1 MPGDGKAGEHDPVN
15 GRRNAKQ
22 CGYARPI
29 VALTGVVLCL
39 FGLFLTFT
47 AEAASRV
54 KLTSEENTWLGKN
67 PGKLVLFFNVEFP
80 PIEFRSEAGTFT
92 GMGADIIAQ
101 VEKLLN
107 VTFIKKPS
115 DDWNAHLSALETG
128 ECAIA
133 PTIVKTPE
141 REEYAIFTTPYATV
155 PVVIIATNATS
166 EKRALGDFA
175 RRRLGV
181 VSGYATEKYL
191 RDQALLSH
199 FEVVPVKNVLE
210 GLQSVSFGQIDAFVE
225 NLAVAA
231 YYINKE
237 GIPNL
242 RVAGTTDFSF
252 AWSIGVSRKYPL
264 LYSSIQKALDGIP
277 QNDLERIREKWISLK
292 PEYGVDPETL
302 QWLKLAALFVAVL
315 LISLA
320 GSAFLLKRRLNQR
333 VAELRKSEDKFRKL
347 FQKHAAVKLLIGPED
362 GSIID
367 ANEAAEMFYGWSKE
381 QLRRMRI
388 QDINTLPPE
397 QVKAAMEKAKSQRR
411 VYYEF
416 QHRLADGSIRDVEV
430 FSNAVEVNGKLLLHS
445 IVLDITERKR
455 AEEALR
461 ERERV
466 LQSLFSA
473 TLTGVALLKDR
484 KVQKVNAGLCRITG
498 YSETELLGQSTRI
511 LYPDEDEFSRAGQ
524 ELYKLLAQEG
534 LGVRETQLQHK
545 DGAIIEALLCVSP
558 FDPEDL
564 AAGACLT
571 VVDITERKRVEA
583 DLRQSRAKYL
593 SLFDQSFEGIYLHDL
608 EGRILDVNQMASQQ
622 SGYSRSELLQMT
634 VFNLHPSGIDTD
646 QILRQWNQWQ
656 PGQRIILET
665 KHQRKDG
672 TEYPV
677 EISTGVILQDDTL
690 LMLAIVRDITQR
702 KRESESLRRTQ
713 FAMDRASDSVIW
725 VDEDGKMVYVND
737 AACASMGYSREELFS
752 MKVFDIDPDFLP
764 EYWEQHKAEMRR
776 LGKMSFESRH
786 RTKDGRIFPVEVR
799 TNYFE
804 FDGHFMACAFD
815 RDITERKRA
824 EAALEKRIMALIQP
838 LDDPEGIAIEDLFN
852 LKDLQR
858 LQDEFAQATGVA
870 SLITHPDGTP
880 ITQPSNFSHLCAGII
895 RKTEVGCANC
905 RHSDARVGNSASRE
919 GFTIQLC
926 LGAGLWNSGASI
938 TVGGRHIANWL
949 IGQVRDETQT
959 EENMRA
965 YARKIGADE
974 AAFMEAF
981 HKVPVMAQEQF
992 KNVAQVLFTL
1002 ASQLSASAYQNV
1014 QQARFI
1020 TERKRAEEEREKL
1033 QGQLAQAQKMESV
1046 GRLAGGVAHD
1056 FNNMLG
1062 VIIGHTELAL
1072 EQVEQTQPLYVSL
1085 VEIRKAAQRST
1096 ELTRQLLAFARKQT
1110 VTPKVL
1116 DLNNTVE
1123 GMLNMLQRLIGE
1135 DIELAWRP
1143 GKDIGLIKMDPS
1155 QIDQILANLCVNA
1168 RDAIMNTGMVAI
1180 ETDSAAFDEVYCEEH
1195 PGFVP
1200 GEYVLLA
1207 VNDDG
1212 CGMDR
1217 DTLDKLFEPFF
1228 TTKPMG
1234 KGTGLGLATVYGIVK
1249 QNDGFINVYSEPGH
1263 GTTFKIYLPR
1273 CATKDALMPKE
1284 ELARPVAGGQETIL
1298 LVEDEPGILKMT
1310 LKMLERQG
1318 YTVLAAST
1326 PGGAMSQAAQYKG
1339 EIHLLMS
1346 DVIMPEMNGRDL
1358 AKDLLSIYPDLK
1370 LLFMSGYT
1378 ADVIAHHGVLEEGVH
1393 FIQKPF
1399 SINDLAAKVREVL
1412 DFGGNVKDRLLP
1424 E

>member
-1 MPGDGKAGEHDPVN
+1 VPGNGRTGDHDPVN
-15 GRRNAKQ
+15 VRGNAQ
-22 CGYARPI
+22 RCHAARHRA
-29 VALTGVVLCL
+29 ALRVVFLCFL
-39 FGLFLTFT
+39 TPFLTFT
-47 AEAASRV
+47 AEADSRV
-54 KLTSEENTWLGKN
+54 NLTSEERAWLANN
-67 PGKLVLFFNVEFP
+67 PEKLNLLFNIEFP
-80 PIEFRSEAGTFT
+80 PIEFSSESGTFT
-92 GMGADIIAQ
+92 GMGADIITQ

-115 DDWNAHLSALETG
+115 DDWNAHLRALKTG

-133 PTIVKTPE
+133 PTIVRTPE

-155 PVVIIATNATS
+155 PVVIITTNATPGRLTLDNFS
-166 EKRALGDFA
+166 

-199 FEVVPVKNVLE
+199 FEVVPEKNVLE

-277 QNDLERIREKWISLK
+277 ENDLESIRKKWISLES
-292 PEYGVDPETL
+292 EYWIDPETL
-302 QWLKLAALFVAVL
+302 QWLKLAALFLALLLLGLAV
-315 LISLA
+315 ST
-320 GSAFLLKRRLNQR
+320 FLLKRRLNQR

-347 FQKHAAVKLLIGPED
+347 FQKHAAVKLLIDPED
-362 GSIID
+362 GGIID
-367 ANEAAEMFYGWSKE
+367 ANEAAEKFYGWSKE
-381 QLRRMRI
+381 QLKRMRI
-388 QDINTLPPE
+388 QDINTLSPD
-397 QVKAAMEKAKSQRR
+397 QVKVEMEKARNQQRI
-411 VYYEF
+411 YFEF
-416 QHRLADGSIRDVEV
+416 RHRLADGSIRDVGV
-430 FSNAVEVNGKLLLHS
+430 FSNAVEVDGKLLLHS
-445 IVLDITERKR
+445 IILDITERKR
-455 AEEALR
+455 AEDALR

-484 KVQKVNAGLCRITG
+484 KFQKVNAGLCRITG

-511 LYPDEDEFSRAGQ
+511 LYPDEEEFSRTGQ
-524 ELYKLLAQEG
+524 ELYELLAQEG
-534 LGVRETQLQHK
+534 LGVKETRLQHK
-545 DGAIIEALLCVSP
+545 DGTIIETLLCVRL

-583 DLRQSRAKYL
+583 ELRQSRAKYL

-608 EGRILDVNQMASQQ
+608 EGRILDVNQMACLQ

-634 VFNLHPSGIDTD
+634 VFNLHPGGIGTD

-656 PGQRIILET
+656 PGQRIILEA
-665 KHQRKDG
+665 KHRRKDG

-677 EISTGVILQDDTL
+677 EISTGVILQDDKP

-725 VDEDGKMVYVND
+725 VDEEGRMVYVND
-737 AACASMGYSREELFS
+737 AACASMGYSRKELLS

-764 EYWEQHKAEMRR
+764 EHWEHHKAEMRR

-786 RTKDGRIFPVEVR
+786 RAKDGHTFPVEVR

-815 RDITERKRA
+815 RDITERRRA
-824 EAALEKRIMALIQP
+824 EEALEKRIMALIQP

-852 LKDLQR
+852 LNDLQR

-895 RKTEVGCANC
+895 RNTEIGRANC
-905 RHSDARVGNSASRE
+905 RHSDAMVGTCAGQE
-919 GFTIQLC
+919 GFSIQLC

-949 IGQVRDETQT
+949 IGQVRDATQT
-959 EENMRA
+959 DENMRA
-965 YARKIGADE
+965 YAREIGADE
-974 AAFMEAF
+974 EAF
-981 HKVPVMAQEQF
+981 IEAFREVPVMTQEQF

-1033 QGQLAQAQKMESV
+1033 QVQLAQAQKMESV

-1072 EQVEQTQPLYVSL
+1072 EQVEQAQPLHVSL
-1085 VEIRKAAQRST
+1085 VEIRKAAQRSA

-1116 DLNNTVE
+1116 DLNDTVE
-1123 GMLNMLQRLIGE
+1123 GMLKMIQRLIGE

-1143 GKDIGLIKMDPS
+1143 GGNLGLIKMDPT
-1155 QIDQILANLCVNA
+1155 QIDQILANLCINA

-1180 ETDSAAFDEVYCEEH
+1180 ETDSAAFDEAYCEEH

-1207 VNDDG
+1207 VSDDG
-1212 CGMDR
+1212 CGMDKE
-1217 DTLDKLFEPFF
+1217 TLDKLFEPFF
-1228 TTKPMG
+1228 TTKVIG

-1273 CATKDALMPKE
+1273 YTGKNPSVTKDESVEPDVSLLGK
-1284 ELARPVAGGQETIL
+1284 ETIL

-1310 LKMLERQG
+1310 LKMLERHG
-1318 YTVLAAST
+1318 YTVLAAPT
-1326 PGGAMSQAAQYKG
+1326 PGEAMSQAAQYKG
-1339 EIHLLMS
+1339 EIHLLMT
-1346 DVIMPEMNGRDL
+1346 DVVMPEMNGRDL
-1358 AKDLLSIYPDLK
+1358 AKDLLSIFPDLK

-1399 SINDLAAKVREVL
+1399 FMKDLAAKVREAL
-1412 DFGGNVKDRLLP
+1412 DSD
-1424 E
+1424 